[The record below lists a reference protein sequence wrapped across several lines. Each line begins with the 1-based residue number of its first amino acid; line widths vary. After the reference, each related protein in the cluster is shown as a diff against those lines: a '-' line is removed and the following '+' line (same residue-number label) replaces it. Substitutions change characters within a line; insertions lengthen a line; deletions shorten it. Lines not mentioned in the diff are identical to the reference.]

1 MTSKS
6 ISIVVASVLIMAGC
20 AQPAAEVSAD
30 ENSGLY
36 GGWLVSD
43 WVMPDHEVTA
53 MPAEQGLFLFTASGH
68 YSMMWV
74 PTADRPALPDEP
86 SDLEIAAAYNTFVA
100 NSGRYTV
107 DGGII
112 TYEAYMGRDPAYMGR
127 FGPMGGEGNAR
138 SMSYTLNEDGTLTL
152 EFVSADEYS
161 AGVVATLRRPAP
173 ANAGAQ
179 EDEDE
184 EHAEDADDEE
194 HTADDDDKG
203 ASDD

>member
-1 MTSKS
+1 MTSKR

-20 AQPAAEVSAD
+20 AQPAAEMSVD

-53 MPAEQGLFLFTASGH
+53 MPAEHGLFLFTASGH

-86 SDLEIAAAYNTFVA
+86 SDVEIAAAYNTFIA

-112 TYEAYMGRDPAYMGR
+112 NYEAYMGRDPAYMGR
-127 FGPMGGEGNAR
+127 FEPMGGEGNAR

-173 ANAGAQ
+173 ASAAAEE
-179 EDEDE
+179 EDD
-184 EHAEDADDEE
+184 EHAED
-194 HTADDDDKG
+194 
-203 ASDD
+203 